1 MPSAS
6 SPFAIAVETFSAR
19 STVEESPNVVDE
31 EVQRCVR
38 VGDESLPPL
47 WRISNLKMNFDSSIQ
62 LTGVQPCLMPS
73 KLKCGRPRR
82 GSFAASL

>member
-1 MPSAS
+1 M
-6 SPFAIAVETFSAR
+6 AVETFSAR
-19 STVEESPNVVDE
+19 NLEESPNVVDE
-31 EVQRCVR
+31 EVERCVR